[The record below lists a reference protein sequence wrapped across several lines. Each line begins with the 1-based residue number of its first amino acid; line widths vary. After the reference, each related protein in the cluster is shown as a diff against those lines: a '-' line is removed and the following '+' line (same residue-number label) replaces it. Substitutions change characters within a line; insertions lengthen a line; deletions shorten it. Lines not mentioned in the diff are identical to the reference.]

1 MTGRRGF
8 AILALLTCV
17 SAGCTHFRE
26 DRAIAAFTSAMVA
39 GDLQELRDL
48 TSAEFEQ
55 KALRRS
61 EALDD
66 LQVLRLPEEPPAIV
80 SVEDI
85 SETEKQVT
93 VTEAEGDGD
102 SKLLYKLV
110 LDEQTGRWVVDDILT
125 KQQGA
130 GVTITKPITEQM
142 DLLLTIRDFLEVWDD
157 DDRQSVLAITT
168 PDFQEVLQGLPAPWL
183 ARITQ
188 QVVGEKQAR
197 KSQRKHKPQVAING
211 ESAVVRLPRT
221 DGTLQISM
229 EIHDGDWKVKDAAVL
244 TRREESQIRSVKN
257 RARILNAGTRFVE
270 AYRTND
276 RTALETLSTNEL
288 YEQVLRDV
296 KLSSAQIPD
305 IMLAPQDYELKAT
318 VDHATI
324 LIPTVSS
331 VVKLEL
337 ARSVEDETEYRVKDL
352 GLYDSEGKNKLL
364 LSAFFTATKQVK
376 QFQRAL
382 ARSDRKSLGR
392 LSSREFDAQ
401 VWSLTEGLP
410 IQLLP
415 TGAATSPIVKMA
427 APKSHGS
434 LTHVMV
440 QHERGPATYV
450 LLSTDGRLVI
460 DDVLVGSAERQR
472 SLRKSLELAT
482 PILAFATGLESK
494 QIADLQ
500 RISSDD
506 FNRKVWTR
514 AKQIPAVPSSV
525 LAQLTKSIRTMRT
538 QPSRAIVELGSEKSG
553 AVVNLVSEH
562 QHWVIDDIKIIN
574 GVRAEQH
581 VQLKAAMR
589 TQMIADLKAGRAAAP
604 TQQNIASAADPVQP
618 PANRQRFDLSRKD
631 APPRRRTLSNAAAP
645 VENPAAAISQV
656 AGTTNDP
663 ADPGV
668 QHAMMFAPMESPAPA
683 DFEPKQTASMPTP
696 GLVNPAAD
704 AVPMPAASITP
715 APPMPSTEPM
725 KAESTVDLDA
735 LFSSVD
741 LPPPAEP
748 TKSPAVAKAAP
759 QPPAPVAP
767 VAIGVPTHD
776 AGRVTDPAL
785 QPIRIPQQPILS
797 P

>member
-1 MTGRRGF
+1 
-8 AILALLTCV
+8 
-17 SAGCTHFRE
+17 
-26 DRAIAAFTSAMVA
+26 MVA
-39 GDLQELRDL
+39 GDLQELRDV

-66 LQVLRLPEEPPAIV
+66 LQVLHLPEEPPAIV
-80 SVEDI
+80 EVKDI

-93 VTEAEGDGD
+93 VTEAEGEGA
-102 SKLLYKLV
+102 SKLLYKLI
-110 LDEQTGRWVVDDILT
+110 LDEKAGRWVVDDILT
-125 KQQGA
+125 RQQSA
-130 GVTITKPITEQM
+130 GVTVTKPITEQM

-157 DDRQSVLAITT
+157 DDRESVLAITT

-183 ARITQ
+183 ARITK
-188 QVVGEKQAR
+188 QVVGEKQAS
-197 KSQRKHKPQVAING
+197 KSQRRHKPQVAIDG
-211 ESAVVRLPRT
+211 ETAVVRLPRT

-257 RARILNAGTRFVE
+257 RARILDAGTRFVE

-276 RTALETLSTNEL
+276 RVALETLSTSEL
-288 YEQVLRDV
+288 YGQVLREV
-296 KLSSAQIPD
+296 NLSSAKIPD

-324 LIPTVSS
+324 LVPTVSS

-337 ARSVEDETEYRVKDL
+337 ARSAEDETEYRVTDL
-352 GLYDSEGKNKLL
+352 GLYDSEGRNKLL

-382 ARSDRKSLGR
+382 ARSDRKLLGR
-392 LSSREFDAQ
+392 LSSRQFDTQ

-415 TGAATSPIVKMA
+415 TGVASGPIVRMA
-427 APKSHGS
+427 APESHGS

-450 LLSTDGRLVI
+450 LLSTDGRLVV
-460 DDVLVGSAERQR
+460 DDVLLGSAERQR

-482 PILAFATGLESK
+482 PILAFATGLETK
-494 QIADLQ
+494 QITDLQ

-506 FNRKVWTR
+506 FNRKVWAR

-525 LAQLTKSIRTMRT
+525 LGQLTKSIRTMRT
-538 QPSRAIVELGSEKSG
+538 QPSRAIVELGSAKSG

-589 TQMIADLKAGRAAAP
+589 TQMIADLKAGRAASP
-604 TQQNIASAADPVQP
+604 MQQNMASAVEPVQP
-618 PANRQRFDLSRKD
+618 PANRQRFDLARKD
-631 APPRRRTLSNAAAP
+631 APPRRRTLSNAASP
-645 VENPAAAISQV
+645 VENPPTAIAQV
-656 AGTTNDP
+656 SGTMNDP
-663 ADPGV
+663 SDPGV
-668 QHAMMFAPMESPAPA
+668 QHAVMFAPMDSPEPIG
-683 DFEPKQTASMPTP
+683 FEGQQTAGKSAPTVGMP
-696 GLVNPAAD
+696 GLVNPPAN
-704 AVPMPAASITP
+704 AVPMPAASIT
-715 APPMPSTEPM
+715 AASPMPPAEPM

-735 LFSSVD
+735 LFANVD
-741 LPPPAEP
+741 PPPPTEP
-748 TKSPAVAKAAP
+748 T
-759 QPPAPVAP
+759 QPPATVKAASQAP
-767 VAIGVPTHD
+767 APAAIGVPTHD

-785 QPIRIPQQPILS
+785 QPIRIPGQPILS
-797 P
+797 AP

>member
-39 GDLQELRDL
+39 GDLQELRGL

-102 SKLLYKLV
+102 SRLLYKLV

-142 DLLLTIRDFLEVWDD
+142 DLLLTIRDFLEVWDN

-168 PDFQEVLQGLPAPWL
+168 PDFHEVLQGLPAPWL

-337 ARSVEDETEYRVKDL
+337 ARTIEDETEYRVKDL

-704 AVPMPAASITP
+704 AVPMPAASMTP
-715 APPMPSTEPM
+715 TPPMPSAEPM